1 MNWHRF
7 SSVQRSPSNHCIH
20 RHTLYVLEKLHVIA
34 WGPMASWDLS
44 RSLTRFSDHTSSA
57 VPSALLVVSVADV
70 PGVLAR
76 STGFDRSVERQI

>member
-1 MNWHRF
+1 
-7 SSVQRSPSNHCIH
+7 
-20 RHTLYVLEKLHVIA
+20 
-34 WGPMASWDLS
+34 MASWDLS